1 MKPTYALLLSLL
13 FALSAAAQPPTAV
26 PSAETHVPES
36 AAPLMPG
43 PWADLPPE
51 VRALIPP
58 EEWSDRSPDGVEQ
71 RPFEGWRLPPL
82 GGESRTPWRQG
93 SLQRPAGAWQQR
105 RLFQTQSAER
115 ARQQVS
121 ILLQPMPARI
131 GQTEWKR
138 SRRSTADLDP
148 QPFRRLGGRIARCAH
163 AEFSGTARHAPAPR
177 QRKRPI
183 EQQRSAPTLGA
194 APTT

>member
-26 PSAETHVPES
+26 PSAETRVPES
-36 AAPLMPG
+36 AAPLTPG

-51 VRALIPP
+51 VRELIPP
-58 EEWSDRSPDGVEQ
+58 EEWSDRSSDGVEP

-82 GGESRTPWRQG
+82 DGESRTPWRQG

-138 SRRSTADLDP
+138 SAGALQISISSHSGGWAGGSLD
-148 QPFRRLGGRIARCAH
+148 ARTLS
-163 AEFSGTARHAPAPR
+163 FPAPR
-177 QRKRPI
+177 GMRPHHGS
-183 EQQRSAPTLGA
+183 ENGRLSNNGVRLR
-194 APTT
+194 